1 MKAIVVKTD
10 DTFSVVDVENKLKPL
25 QKLVGGGIE
34 IVYPR
39 EAYKNSW
46 MERDHLFLVDEEGL
60 LKDKYVNSFGTMLYN
75 GYALTPYVIAGDIVI
90 LGIDGEDFRGLIDD
104 EINKYRAL
112 LRMCNIEE
120 AKYEYIDKPI

>member
-1 MKAIVVKTD
+1 MKVILVKTD

-25 QKLVGGGIE
+25 QELVKGNIE
-34 IVYPR
+34 TVYPK
-39 EAYKNSW
+39 EAYENNW

-75 GYALTPYVIAGDIVI
+75 GYAPTPYIIAGDIVI
-90 LGIDGEDFRGLIDD
+90 LGLYGEDFRGLTDD
-104 EINKYRAL
+104 EIGKYKAL

-120 AKYEYIDKPI
+120 EKYECIDKPI